1 MKVYTFEGAP
11 NPQRLAMFMRYK
23 GIELNTEVV
32 DMANREQLSD
42 AYRAINPDATV
53 PCLVLDDGEVIS
65 QVIGMCVYLEE
76 VFPDKPLLG
85 HDAKEKG
92 QVFSW
97 CHKLSNGL
105 FLGIASVFRNRSK
118 GFVDRALPGPL
129 DLPQIPA
136 MVERGMAQI
145 HHHLPLLDERLAE
158 STWLAGEHFT
168 LADIDL
174 LTAIGF
180 LGWIKEPVPE
190 ELTHLHAW
198 LVRAQAEVA

>member
-1 MKVYTFEGAP
+1 MKVYTYEGAP
-11 NPQRLAMFMRYK
+11 NPQRLAMFMKYK
-23 GIELNTEVV
+23 GIELDTEVV
-32 DMANREQLSD
+32 DMANQEQLTD

-53 PCLVLDDGEVIS
+53 PCLVLDNGAVIS
-65 QVIGMCVYLEE
+65 QVIGMCAYLEE
-76 VFPDKPLLG
+76 IYPQPPLLG
-85 HDAKEKG
+85 HDAEEKG

-97 CHKLSNGL
+97 CHKLANGL

-129 DLPQIPA
+129 NLPQIPE
-136 MVERGMAQI
+136 MVDRGMAQI
-145 HHHLPLLDERLAE
+145 HYNLPLLDERLAE
-158 STWLAGEHFT
+158 STWLAGEHFS

-190 ELTHLHAW
+190 ALAHLHNW
-198 LVRAQAEVA
+198 LERARAEVA

>member
-1 MKVYTFEGAP
+1 MKVYTYEGAP
-11 NPQRLAMFMRYK
+11 NPQRLAMFMKYK
-23 GIELNTEVV
+23 GIELETEVV
-32 DMANREQLSD
+32 DMAVQEQLTD

-65 QVIGMCVYLEE
+65 QVIGMCACLEE
-76 VFPDKPLLG
+76 MFPDKPLLG
-85 HDAKEKG
+85 HDAREKG

-97 CHKLSNGL
+97 CHKLANGL

-129 DLPQIPA
+129 NLPQIP
-136 MVERGMAQI
+136 ELIDRGMAQI
-145 HHHLPLLDERLAE
+145 HFNLPLIDAQLAK
-158 STWLAGEHFT
+158 STWLAGEHFS

-198 LVRAQAEVA
+198 LERAQAEVA